1 MKRFLALCTALV
13 WLAVCFPAAAEPQKY
28 SRSMLGIFDTEIIL
42 QGYCESQAD
51 FDRAADGLA
60 ELLTE
65 YDKIFD
71 AYHSYSGVNNLW
83 YVNRSAGTAPVEIPD
98 ALFELLAWCKAQWE
112 SGRRETNVAL
122 GAVLSIWHD
131 YRTAG
136 LEDPSAAQL
145 PPMEA
150 LEAAAEHTDFDQV
163 ILDAEASTVFF
174 ADPLITLDVG
184 AVAKGFAADKAQAYL
199 STEMPSFLLSL
210 GGNVVVG
217 QPPQDGRAH
226 WGVSVQDPN
235 AALLSSTPGTDILD
249 ILYVDSLSVVTSGDY
264 WRFYVVDGQR
274 YHHIIDPKTL
284 MPAAYLRQVTVVC
297 ESSLLADF
305 LSTALFTLPYEEG
318 RSLVDS
324 LPGVEAIWALPD
336 GTVKLSGGMARYAY
350 SQGATAYGQ

>member
-1 MKRFLALCTALV
+1 MKRFVALCAALV
-13 WLAVCFPAAAEPQKY
+13 LLAVCFPAAAEPQKY

-42 QGYCESQAD
+42 MGYCESQSD

-60 ELLTE
+60 ELLEE
-65 YDKIFD
+65 YNKLFD
-71 AYHSYSGVNNLW
+71 VYNAYPGLNNLW
-83 YVNRSAGTAPVEIPD
+83 YVNRNAGAAPVEIPE
-98 ALFELLAWCKAQWE
+98 ALFELLSWCKAQWE
-112 SGRRETNVAL
+112 SGRQETNIAL

-131 YRTAG
+131 YRTAS
-136 LEDPSAAQL
+136 LADPSAAQL
-145 PPMEA
+145 PPMEM
-150 LEAAAEHTDFDQV
+150 LEAAAEHTDFNQV
-163 ILDAEASTVFF
+163 ILDAQASTVFF
-174 ADPLITLDVG
+174 ADPLLTLDVG

-199 STEMPSFLLSL
+199 SAEMPSFLLSL

-217 QPPQDGRAH
+217 QPPRDGRAH
-226 WGVSVQDPN
+226 WGISVQDPN
-235 AALLSSTPGTDILD
+235 AALLSLLPGTEILD

-305 LSTALFTLPYEEG
+305 LSTTLFTLSYEEG
-318 RSLVDS
+318 LSLVDS

-336 GTVKLSGGMARYAY
+336 GTIKLSDGMARYAQ
-350 SQGATAYGQ
+350 SQGATARD